1 MLKPKRTRL
10 SPAQRHLLTCVV
22 SLGVLMLADTL
33 YLLVHRMAD
42 AMGWISLGG
51 TEHILPKFY
60 QTMILSHTGIGILL
74 VILAAAFVEWH
85 LPQVWRRQ
93 RRRAITTGLL
103 TVVFGGT
110 LLITGLFILS
120 EANSR
125 DNAWAWW
132 MHVLCAA
139 LALPAYLAHRQV
151 SIWKPSL
158 LSYRVVPLAIAGLT
172 ILAVLAHQATDDPRQ
187 GRETVAQA
195 GTGPGSR
202 ARDIGGSATEFVPA
216 NFVPHDSPFFPAAT
230 TTTTGGFLPSRII
243 TRRGLPEQEMLE
255 QELRDR
261 GFAVEHIVGSQ
272 ECARCHA
279 AIVSQW
285 EDSAHRFASFNNP
298 FYEATIND
306 MRASDGGSNAE
317 VTAHI
322 DHFSQLA
329 RVAGAPHGLEG
340 REGMVKSKWCSGCH
354 DPALMLAGKMSGPID
369 RRSPQAQAGLTCLAC
384 HAIDHIHNNTGN
396 GNYNIADE
404 QDDPYLFADADHGLP
419 LLLHDTSMK
428 ARPAVH
434 KRQMLKPFFRSSEF
448 CATCHKVSLDTRV
461 NDYRWLRGQNEY
473 DNWHDSGVALN
484 ASRTFYLPPYKRVCQ
499 DCHMPP
505 ERAVE
510 GDVSAKSGYV
520 RSHRFVAINTAL
532 PFLRGDT
539 TTVKRI
545 ETFLQDE
552 KLRVDIFALRRADG
566 SAVHNLDSM
575 PAVTAGEQI
584 ELDVVVRNQG
594 VGHTFPGGTNDSNE
608 GWLELTVRDSKGQ
621 LLAISGD
628 VRKDGHVDPAA
639 HFYKAL
645 LVDKHSVAI
654 HKRNAQSIVA
664 PVYVRVIGPGT
675 ADVAHYNLI
684 VPPGEQQLTVEA
696 RLLFRKFD
704 RMYTEFAYRTNPE
717 GFAAFN
723 DIPDLPVTS
732 IDVHRIQL
740 QTRTLA
746 ARVSQTVESAT
757 AAERTRVDGPSAP
770 NDAGAPEWMRYN
782 DYGIGLLLQDD
793 TRGAAQAFAEVA
805 RLAPDRV
812 DGERNLARVA
822 LRDGDLTRAW
832 EHLNRCEQI
841 SSGDPQTAWFWGV
854 AHQKAGNYADAEK
867 AYRHVLQR
875 FPEDRAAWRNL
886 GRVLYLDSRYEEA
899 LRALTRALGIDSE
912 DSNAHYHRM
921 LVLRAL
927 GREQEAAAAEEAYS
941 YYQIDESAQAVT
953 RKYRQGDGEANREA
967 QPIHAHSVPLL
978 RPAPGD
984 GA

>member
-1 MLKPKRTRL
+1 M
-10 SPAQRHLLTCVV
+10 CVV
-22 SLGVLMLADTL
+22 GLSVLMLADTA
-33 YLLVHRMAD
+33 YLLLHRMAE
-42 AMGWISLGG
+42 AVGWIRLGG
-51 TEHILPKFY
+51 TELVLPKFY
-60 QTMILSHTGIGILL
+60 QAMILSHTGIGVLL

-85 LPQVWRRQ
+85 LPQVWRRH
-93 RRRAITTGLL
+93 RRRAISTGVL

-132 MHVLCAA
+132 AHVLCAA
-139 LALPAYLAHRQV
+139 LVLPVYVAHRRV

-158 LSYRVVPLAIAGLT
+158 LSYRVVPVAIVGLT
-172 ILAVLAHQATDDPRQ
+172 LLAVFAHDACSNPEQ
-187 GRETVAQA
+187 GLSEAA
-195 GTGPGSR
+195 AIGDGPGSR
-202 ARDIGGSATEFVPA
+202 ARQIGGSSTEFVPA

-243 TRRGLPEQEMLE
+243 TRSGLPEQEMLD

-261 GFAVEHIVGSQ
+261 GFAIEHKVGSQ
-272 ECARCHA
+272 DCERCHA
-279 AIVSQW
+279 ATVAQW

-306 MRASDGGSNAE
+306 LRASGGGSNAE

-322 DHFSQLA
+322 DHYSRLA
-329 RVAGAPHGLEG
+329 RDLGEGEVLEG

-369 RRSPQAQAGLTCLAC
+369 RRTPQAQAGLTCLAC

-404 QDDPYLFADADHGLP
+404 QDDPYLFADVDQGL
-419 LLLHDTSMK
+419 LQLFHDTSLK

-434 KRQMLKPFFRSSEF
+434 KRQMLKPFFRSAEF
-448 CATCHKVSLDTRV
+448 CATCHKVNIDTRI

-510 GDVSAKSGYV
+510 GDVSARAGYV
-520 RSHRFVAINTAL
+520 RSHRFLAVNTAL
-532 PFLRGDT
+532 PYLRGDT
-539 TTVKRI
+539 LTIERI
-545 ETFLQDE
+545 EHFLQDE

-566 SAVHNLDSM
+566 QILRNLDTPPVVAS
-575 PAVTAGEQI
+575 GERI
-584 ELDVVVRNQG
+584 GLDVVVRNQG

-608 GWLELTVRDSKGQ
+608 GWLELTVRDADGE
-621 LLAISGD
+621 LLAIAGAI
-628 VRKDGHVDPAA
+628 REDGHVDPAA

-645 LVDKHSVAI
+645 LVDRHSEPI
-654 HKRNAQSIVA
+654 HKRNAQAIVA

-675 ADVAHYNLI
+675 ADVAHFEVD
-684 VPPGEQQLTVEA
+684 VPPTEGDITVEA
-696 RLLFRKFD
+696 RLLWRKFD
-704 RMYTEFAYRTNPE
+704 RTYTEFAYRNNPE
-717 GFAAFN
+717 GFAAF
-723 DIPDLPVTS
+723 DDVPDLPVTE
-732 IDVHRIQL
+732 IDAHRV
-740 QTRTLA
+740 TLLARPFA
-746 ARVSQTVESAT
+746 AQASQA
-757 AAERTRVDGPSAP
+757 RPAP
-770 NDAGAPEWMRYN
+770 GDTSQSLHDAGAPTWMRFN
-782 DYGIGLLLQDD
+782 DYGIGLLLQGD

-805 RLAPDRV
+805 RLAPERV

-822 LRDGDLTRAW
+822 LNDGDLSKAW
-832 EHLNRCEQI
+832 EHLGRCEQI
-841 SSGDPQTAWFWGV
+841 SPGDAQTAWFWGV

-867 AYRHVLQR
+867 AYRHVLRQ

-886 GRVLYLDSRYEEA
+886 GRVLYLDARHEEA
-899 LRALTRALGIDSE
+899 LRALTRALRIDSE
-912 DSNAHYHRM
+912 DRSAHYHRM

-927 GREQEAAAAEEAYS
+927 GREDEADAAEQAYS
-941 YYQIDESAQAVT
+941 YYQIDESAQSVT
-953 RKYRQGDGEANREA
+953 REYRQRDADANREA
-967 QPIHAHSVPLL
+967 QPIHAHPVSPLNSTSE
-978 RPAPGD
+978 D

>member
-1 MLKPKRTRL
+1 M
-10 SPAQRHLLTCVV
+10 CVV
-22 SLGVLMLADTL
+22 GLGVLMLADTA
-33 YLLVHRMAD
+33 YLLLHRLAV
-42 AMGWISLGG
+42 AVGWISLSVP
-51 TEHILPKFY
+51 ESILPKFY
-60 QTMILSHTGIGILL
+60 QSMILSHTGIGVLL
-74 VILAAAFVEWH
+74 VILASAFVEWH
-85 LPQVWRRQ
+85 LPQVWRVH

-139 LALPAYLAHRQV
+139 LVLPVYIAHRQV

-158 LSYRVVPLAIAGLT
+158 LSYRVVPLTVVALT
-172 ILAVLAHQATDDPRQ
+172 LLAVVAHQSTSESEEPSARI
-187 GRETVAQA
+187 AQA
-195 GTGPGSR
+195 GTGSGSR
-202 ARDIGGSATEFVPA
+202 ARNIGGTSTQFVPA

-243 TRRGLPEQEMLE
+243 TRRGLPEQEMLN

-261 GFAVEHIVGSQ
+261 GFAIEHTVGSQ

-279 AIVSQW
+279 AIVAQW
-285 EDSAHRFASFNNP
+285 GDSAHRFASFNNP

-306 MRASDGGSNAE
+306 LRASDGGSNAE
-317 VTAHI
+317 LTAHI
-322 DHFSQLA
+322 EHFSRLA
-329 RVAGAPHGLEG
+329 RDAGARQGLEG

-354 DPALMLAGKMSGPID
+354 DPALMLAGKMSAPID
-369 RRSPQAQAGLTCLAC
+369 RRTPQAQAGLTCLAC

-404 QDDPYLFADADHGLP
+404 QEDPYLFADVDHGL
-419 LLLHDTSMK
+419 LQLFHDTSLK
-428 ARPAVH
+428 ARPTVH
-434 KRQMLKPFFRSSEF
+434 KRQMLKPFFRSAEF

-484 ASRTFYLPPYKRVCQ
+484 ASRTFYLPPFKRVCQ

-520 RSHRFVAINTAL
+520 RSHRFIAVNTAL

-539 TTVKRI
+539 TTVERI
-545 ETFLQDE
+545 EAFLQDE
-552 KLRVDIFALRRADG
+552 KLRVDIFALHQADG
-566 SAVHNLDSM
+566 RVVRNLDGGSV
-575 PAVTAGEQI
+575 VTTGEQI

-608 GWLELTVRDSKGQ
+608 SWLELTVRSADGQ
-621 LLAISGD
+621 LLAISGAIGD
-628 VRKDGHVDPAA
+628 DGHVDAAA
-639 HFYKAL
+639 HFYKAV
-645 LVDKHSVAI
+645 LVDKHSQAI
-654 HKRNAQSIVA
+654 NKRNAQAIVA
-664 PVYVRVIGPGT
+664 PVYVRTIGPGT
-675 ADVAHYNLI
+675 ADVAHYSLT
-684 VPPGEQQLTVEA
+684 VPSTQQQLTIEA
-696 RLLFRKFD
+696 RLLWRKFD
-704 RMYTEFAYRTNPE
+704 RTYTEFAYHANPE
-717 GFAAFN
+717 GFAAFDN
-723 DIPDLPVTS
+723 VPELPVTQ
-732 IDVHRIQL
+732 IDMHRVQL
-740 QTRTLA
+740 QVRSSQASQDAPGGSSRATDA
-746 ARVSQTVESAT
+746 AGRGLDAGEVAAT
-757 AAERTRVDGPSAP
+757 DVGH
-770 NDAGAPEWMRYN
+770 AGAPDWMRYN
-782 DYGIGLLLQDD
+782 DYGIGLLLQGD
-793 TRGAAQAFAEVA
+793 TRSAALAFAEVA
-805 RLAPDRV
+805 RLAPKRV

-841 SSGDPQTAWFWGV
+841 SPGDPQTAWFWGV
-854 AHQKAGNYADAEK
+854 AHQKAGNYVDAEK

-886 GRVLYLDSRYEEA
+886 GRVLYLDSRHDEA
-899 LRALTRALGIDSE
+899 LRALGRALRIDSE
-912 DSNAHYHRM
+912 DRSAHYHRM

-927 GREQEAAAAEEAYS
+927 GREQEAAAAEEAYE
-941 YYQIDESAQAVT
+941 YYQVDESAQTVT
-953 RKYRQGDGEANREA
+953 RTYRQGDADANREA
-967 QPIHAHSVPLL
+967 QPIHAHPVP
-978 RPAPGD
+978 RIHGGRGD